1 MNIDEIIDNIDA
13 ASAKANDTVTSRAG
27 GIWAVSNMN
36 LDIPLA
42 TINVDNTLIERLSK
56 ETLSVDD
63 ISLQFSLPQI
73 GDMKVEVLFTD
84 FDAQVD
90 SAVEK
95 WTEYRWIPF
104 LPNDSA
110 AFISKAMLPP
120 DTKEEADR
128 LMLDKLDDANLQSLF
143 NEIEKLIPEY
153 NLNVQNWNEA
163 RKCFNMGCYTACSLL
178 LYSLID
184 SIFIKGQPQTN
195 SLKLAE
201 KAVGLLNKDDKVKH
215 FVTAKATIN
224 VVQELYKSA
233 SNFSISDHNNRN
245 MMSHGMNIDNPDK
258 TDTIKLFVLL
268 FNILVLFK
276 HNIFVWKQRNS
287 NDEKA

>member
-1 MNIDEIIDNIDA
+1 MYIEYNIFEIDGKPIQCKELKAIHRKENGSLRSPVTLSFSYKDYTIIINQIDTREIIIHSEFFTSAEELFVIHQNVENILMIMEGFFVPLERIIFDNN
-13 ASAKANDTVTSRAG
+13 ST
-27 GIWAVSNMN
+27 
-36 LDIPLA
+36 
-42 TINVDNTLIERLSK
+42 NV
-56 ETLSVDD
+56 
-63 ISLQFSLPQI
+63 
-73 GDMKVEVLFTD
+73 
-84 FDAQVD
+84 
-90 SAVEK
+90 
-95 WTEYRWIPF
+95 
-104 LPNDSA
+104 
-110 AFISKAMLPP
+110 
-120 DTKEEADR
+120 
-128 LMLDKLDDANLQSLF
+128 
-143 NEIEKLIPEY
+143 
-153 NLNVQNWNEA
+153 
-163 RKCFNMGCYTACSLL
+163 
-178 LYSLID
+178 YSLID